1 MIPLVRCLL
10 AAGARVT
17 LAGSGATAR
26 LLSAEF
32 PALEMLHLE
41 GYGIRYPRN
50 GQFFAPYLL
59 TQVPKV
65 YNAISREKVWLQHQL
80 SARHWDW
87 VISDNRYGLH
97 NSSVKSIL
105 LTHQLFPRSGQ
116 SWIPDALLHRLH
128 RRLMRPFDEIW
139 VPDFAEGEGLSG
151 RLSHPISGDLPVTY
165 IGPLSRLSPEA
176 SALPEGLQPGKYLL
190 ALVSGPEPQRS
201 IFEEVILAQAQSL
214 AMPVVLLRGLPGT
227 DHHAVWSGNVLMLS
241 HAPATQL
248 SALVNGAGWIVCRS
262 GYSTLMD
269 LAQLGRTAMLVPT
282 PGQPEQEYL
291 AGHMEAMGWFLRVR
305 QDRLSLNRAMEQLS
319 MHRGIPG
326 YAGNASAESL
336 LANQIASLA
345 RITAND
351 TDVSMNRL

>member
-10 AAGARVT
+10 DAGARVT
-17 LAGSGATAR
+17 LAGSGAISR

-59 TQVPKV
+59 TQIPGV
-65 YNAISREKVWLQHQL
+65 YNAISREKVWLQQQL

-97 NSSVKSIL
+97 HPSVKRIL
-105 LTHQLFPRSGQ
+105 ITHQLFPRSGQ
-116 SWIPDALLHRLH
+116 SWIPDALLRRVH

-139 VPDFAEGEGLSG
+139 VPDFADGEGLSG
-151 RLSHPISGDLPVTY
+151 RLSHPIPGDLPVTF

-201 IFEEVILAQAQSL
+201 IFEEAILAQARSL
-214 AMPVVLLRGLPGT
+214 PVPVVLLRGLPGT
-227 DHHAVWSGNVLMLS
+227 DHHAGLSGNVLMLP

-291 AGHMEAMGWFLRVR
+291 AGHMEAMGWFLQVR
-305 QDRLSLNRAMEQLS
+305 QDRLSLLEAMKQLS
-319 MHRGIPG
+319 MHRGVPGHQG
-326 YAGNASAESL
+326 YASGESP
-336 LANQIASLA
+336 LAKRLA
-345 RITAND
+345 ALAGITAND
-351 TDVSMNRL
+351 TDVSENRP